1 MVEIS
6 TNLIKMAAI
15 LDFAKKI
22 PQGCQS
28 GTRWIIDLD
37 P

>member
-1 MVEIS
+1 MVAIS
-6 TNLIKMAAI
+6 RELIKKAAI
-15 LDFAKKI
+15 LDFAEKI

-28 GTRWIIDLD
+28 GTRRIIDLD